1 MTYRP
6 TERTFGPP
14 WWVWVAPSLYT
25 LLAVVVAVVVVMAE
39 ANPDAS
45 PWFRY
50 LVNKGRTGWVSTH
63 ALAVFL
69 LGGGAASLIRSSMRG
84 VRVRGDG
91 LVYRDLVS
99 WTWPKVRR
107 FRWPQVDGIL
117 LDRCDAIG
125 LDLWD
130 GSRVY
135 LPDVADHDGLAMMLE
150 KVAVAR
156 AIPVRGGRGL
166 DDIPEPEQEQDEEPA
181 V

>member
-14 WWVWVAPSLYT
+14 WWVWVAPSLYM
-25 LLAVVVAVVVVMAE
+25 LLAIVVAVIVAFAE
-39 ANPDAS
+39 ANPEAS
-45 PWFRY
+45 PFFHY
-50 LVNKGRTGWVSTH
+50 LVDKGRTGWVSTQM
-63 ALAVFL
+63 LAIFL
-69 LGGGAASLIRSSMRG
+69 LGGGAASLIRSGMRG

-91 LVYRDLVS
+91 LDYRDLVS

-117 LDRCDAIG
+117 LDRQDVIA

-135 LPDVADHDGLAMMLE
+135 LPEVADRDGLAALLE
-150 KVAVAR
+150 KVAAAR
-156 AIPVRGGRGL
+156 AIPVRGGKGL
-166 DDIPEPEQEQDEEPA
+166 DEIPEPEQDEEPA

>member
-1 MTYRP
+1 M
-6 TERTFGPP
+6 
-14 WWVWVAPSLYT
+14 
-25 LLAVVVAVVVVMAE
+25 LLAVAVAVMVALAE

-45 PWFRY
+45 PLFRY
-50 LVNKGRTGWVSTH
+50 LVNKGRTGWMSTH
-63 ALAVFL
+63 ALAMFL
-69 LGGGAASLIRSSMRG
+69 LAGGAASLVRSSMRG
-84 VRVRGDG
+84 VRVRSDG

-117 LDRCDAIG
+117 LDQRDVIA

-135 LPDVADHDGLAMMLE
+135 LPEVADRDGLAMLLE
-150 KVAVAR
+150 KVAAAR

-166 DDIPEPEQEQDEEPA
+166 DEIPEQEQDEPA
-181 V
+181 P

>member
-1 MTYRP
+1 M
-6 TERTFGPP
+6 
-14 WWVWVAPSLYT
+14 
-25 LLAVVVAVVVVMAE
+25 LLAVVVAVIVALAE

-45 PWFRY
+45 PVFRY
-50 LVNKGRTGWVSTH
+50 LVDKGRTGWISTH
-63 ALAVFL
+63 ALAIFL
-69 LGGGAASLIRSSMRG
+69 LAGGAASLIRSSMRG

-117 LDRCDAIG
+117 LDQRDVIA

-135 LPDVADHDGLAMMLE
+135 LPEVADRDGLAMLLE
-150 KVAVAR
+150 KVAAAR

-166 DDIPEPEQEQDEEPA
+166 DEIPEPEEDEEHA